1 MIKKILLVMAM
12 LLFAST
18 ANAEDWLTPLSTD
31 WFMINFVDKY
41 ISPYTL
47 NVFSGVM
54 ALFLHFLL
62 MLGGIMAAYVL
73 IAGTMVTAHDGEM
86 LGKKWSSMW
95 LPIRTSLGTAFLLP
109 TMNGFSAIHAIV
121 YFFIKMGVGLASSMV
136 PLAIACLT
144 IFFDYSSVSSN
155 LEVRKLAKDT
165 LLGAACIK
173 IYNEE
178 AARELALAQKRGY
191 FSGNIQ
197 FFSAQNFEATSDGK
211 RIIGYNF
218 GGLKDDWATGDKSQM
233 CGFVRLDVTNS
244 GEQQNKMAS
253 GSGYKPLIDVS
264 SIQTAVQQAQ
274 AKALNKMVLEAIAY
288 SETLANHDPADT
300 KSVNDKIEQMT
311 DEYKK
316 SMSTAGRLAMVQA
329 IKVDAIADIT
339 EKGWAFFGAY
349 YMKIVQAIN
358 GTTAAMNSIPASS
371 GQASES
377 LNYQADRFGPRYNK
391 IKNLVNG
398 SDKLNADATN
408 VAGQDDS
415 LFTSLLKGA
424 NSNGGWFMGDGKVDQ
439 LLSITQQVNVGNHVL
454 NGVAAMGIGASSVA
468 LLSLVPKLSD
478 VLITA
483 GTIIGPFFSFLMGV
497 GFVNGIMLAYVIP
510 MIPYIIWMGIV
521 LSYMA
526 TCIEAMIAAPLWVL
540 AHLAPDADD
549 IVGKQGQG
557 YMLILVLTLKPALA
571 VIGFVASFVM
581 MCAGAALINATF
593 LIATSFVD
601 SGWLGITYSIAMIAV
616 YMCLNLNNTMN
627 ATRVMSTLPDS
638 ILEWIGARATS
649 LASKVMGGS
658 EEAISHARSNTSEF
672 VQQGTHATTTAMSN
686 LAKRHEKNKDIER
699 SNEGNVSKGSNE
711 EPTNSNTQDKGNHGQ
726 SITDIKTDE

>member
-1 MIKKILLVMAM
+1 MIKKIMLIMAM
-12 LLFAST
+12 LLYATTAS
-18 ANAEDWLTPLSTD
+18 ANDWLTPLPTD
-31 WFMINFVDKY
+31 WFMNNFVDKY
-41 ISPYTL
+41 LNPYQIG
-47 NVFSGVM
+47 VFSGIM
-54 ALFLHFLL
+54 ALFLSFLL
-62 MLGGIMAAYVL
+62 MLGGILAAYVL

-95 LPIRTSLGTAFLLP
+95 LPIRTALGTAFLLP
-109 TMNGFSAIHAIV
+109 LPTGFSAIHAVV
-121 YFFIKMGVGLASSMV
+121 YFFIKMGVALATSMI

-144 IFFDYSSVSSN
+144 IFFDYSSLSSN

-165 LLGAACIK
+165 LLGATCIK

-178 AARELALAQKRGY
+178 AARELAQNRKY
-191 FSGNIQ
+191 FSGSIQ
-197 FFSAQNFEATSDGK
+197 YFSVQNFESSSDGK

-218 GGLKDDWATGDKSQM
+218 GGLKDDWGSGDKSQM
-233 CGFVRLDVTNS
+233 CGFLRLDVTNT
-244 GEQQNKMAS
+244 GEQQNALAS
-253 GSGYKPLIDVS
+253 GSGYKPLVDVAT
-264 SIQTAVQQAQ
+264 IQTAVQEAQ

-288 SETLANHDPADT
+288 SETLANPEPSDT
-300 KSVNDKIEQMT
+300 KSVNEKIEQMA

-316 SMSTAGRLAMVQA
+316 SMSTAGKLAMIQA
-329 IKVDAIADIT
+329 VKIDAIADIT

-377 LNYQADRFGPRYNK
+377 LNYQADRFGPRYAK
-391 IKNLVNG
+391 VKSLVNG
-398 SDKLNADATN
+398 SDKLNVDATN
-408 VAGQDDS
+408 VAGEDDS
-415 LFTSLLKGA
+415 LFTSVLRGA

-454 NGVAAMGIGASSVA
+454 NGVAAMGIGAGTASLLA
-468 LLSLVPKLSD
+468 LIPRLSD
-478 VLITA
+478 AMITA
-483 GTIIGPFFSFLMGV
+483 GTIIGPFFSFLMVV

-510 MIPYIIWMGIV
+510 MIPYIVWMGIV

-526 TCIEAMIAAPLWVL
+526 TCIEAMIASPMWVL

-549 IVGKQGQG
+549 VVGKQGQG

-571 VIGFVASFVM
+571 VFGFVASFVM

-593 LIATSFVD
+593 LIATSFVS
-601 SGWLGITYSIAMIAV
+601 SGFLGITYSIAMVAV

-658 EEAISHARSNTSEF
+658 EEAINHAKSNVSEF
-672 VQQGTHATTTAMSN
+672 SSQGLQSTTQAVSN
-686 LAKRHEKNKDIER
+686 MARRHERKQDIER
-699 SNEGNVSKGSNE
+699 SNEGNVNKGSNQE
-711 EPTNSNTQDKGNHGQ
+711 STENKTEDKGNRGQ
-726 SITDIKTDE
+726 SITDLKGE

>member
-1 MIKKILLVMAM
+1 
-12 LLFAST
+12 
-18 ANAEDWLTPLSTD
+18 
-31 WFMINFVDKY
+31 
-41 ISPYTL
+41 
-47 NVFSGVM
+47 
-54 ALFLHFLL
+54 
-62 MLGGIMAAYVL
+62 
-73 IAGTMVTAHDGEM
+73 
-86 LGKKWSSMW
+86 
-95 LPIRTSLGTAFLLP
+95 
-109 TMNGFSAIHAIV
+109 
-121 YFFIKMGVGLASSMV
+121 
-136 PLAIACLT
+136 
-144 IFFDYSSVSSN
+144 
-155 LEVRKLAKDT
+155 
-165 LLGAACIK
+165 
-173 IYNEE
+173 
-178 AARELALAQKRGY
+178 
-191 FSGNIQ
+191 
-197 FFSAQNFEATSDGK
+197 
-211 RIIGYNF
+211 
-218 GGLKDDWATGDKSQM
+218 
-233 CGFVRLDVTNS
+233 
-244 GEQQNKMAS
+244 
-253 GSGYKPLIDVS
+253 
-264 SIQTAVQQAQ
+264 
-274 AKALNKMVLEAIAY
+274 
-288 SETLANHDPADT
+288 
-300 KSVNDKIEQMT
+300 
-311 DEYKK
+311 
-316 SMSTAGRLAMVQA
+316 
-329 IKVDAIADIT
+329 
-339 EKGWAFFGAY
+339 AY

-377 LNYQADRFGPRYNK
+377 LNYQADRFGPRYDK
-391 IKNLVNG
+391 IKNLING

-497 GFVNGIMLAYVIP
+497 GFVNGVMLAYVIP